1 MSDRVRFRHHEKE
14 VWRKLSEEIG
24 GEFKDETGWR
34 NDEVRIKDGEWT
46 VTLSFV
52 GHRGA
57 RLDAIYTRLRAPY
70 VNPDKF
76 RFELFHQEWAHRLAH
91 ALGWQDVHIGDP
103 LVDKMFVIKASDEAK
118 VRELLSEQPI
128 RDLLVTEKNLHVA
141 VRDAE
146 KFFEPE
152 FPEGVDELVV
162 EVPDKVADLARLER
176 LYKLF
181 AALLHSMGRHSS
193 AYRRDTLV
201 GG

>member
-1 MSDRVRFRHHEKE
+1 MTDRIRFAHHEKE
-14 VWRKLSEEIG
+14 VWHKLSEELG
-24 GEFKDETGWR
+24 GEFKDGTGWR

-70 VNPDKF
+70 VNAEKF
-76 RFELFHQEWAHRLAH
+76 RFELYHQEWAHRLAH
-91 ALGWQDVHIGDP
+91 LLGWQDVQVGDP
-103 LVDKMFVIKASDEAK
+103 RVDKMFMIKASDEAK
-118 VRELLSEQPI
+118 VKELLSAQAI
-128 RDLLVTEKNLHVA
+128 RDLLVTEKNLHIA

-146 KFFEPE
+146 KFFHPE

-162 EVPDKVADLARLER
+162 EVPDKVADLKRLEN
-176 LYKLF
+176 LYTLF
-181 AALLHSMGRHSS
+181 AALLHGLGRHSS